1 MLFILRSFNCEV
13 QQVDKIGMFMES
25 QSKVSFLPL
34 VPFLSLITFASFL
47 NFMARIIFPP
57 MTPFICEDM
66 NLCHADTGN
75 LFFILSVGF
84 AITLFG
90 SQFLSSR
97 ISHKMTVI
105 FSLLLT
111 GFALVMTSYAESF
124 QFFRL
129 SLFVVGLCSGLFIP
143 SAVAML
149 REGVAREHL
158 GKAFGIFATAQSV
171 AFILS
176 PILVQNLIGV
186 MTWKEILN
194 GFGLVSSVISVALFF
209 LFRQGNQR
217 GEPITIGFIRSV
229 FSWPSFW
236 ILMVLLCLANGLNV
250 GIYNMVPDYFQRHNL
265 IDKNAVYKLIVI
277 ARILSFGTAIV
288 AGVIADRFGLKR
300 SMVIAFV
307 CCGALTSLMG
317 TSTPSNSLVLFT
329 LQSPV
334 AACLMPLIH
343 FAIATIVPPEKNSTI
358 VSVIAPFGFLMG
370 AGVIPQMLGF
380 LGDFNLYAQGFV
392 LFGFASIFCGALFNL
407 NRVYKYVE
415 FSQVKSMENT

>member
-1 MLFILRSFNCEV
+1 MDNTEKTSF
-13 QQVDKIGMFMES
+13 F
-25 QSKVSFLPL
+25 SFLP
-34 VPFLSLITFASFL
+34 FLTLITFASFL
-47 NFMARIIFPP
+47 NIMARIIFPP
-57 MTPFICEDM
+57 MTPFICQEM

-105 FSLLLT
+105 FSLLST
-111 GFALVMTSYAESF
+111 GFALVVTSYAESF

-129 SLFVVGLCSGLFIP
+129 SLFLVGLCSGFFIP

-149 REGVAREHL
+149 REGVATQHL

-176 PILVQNLIGV
+176 PIIVRSVIGV
-186 MTWKEILN
+186 YSWKEILN
-194 GFGLVSSVISVALFF
+194 GFGLISSIISVILFF
-209 LFRQGNQR
+209 LFKQGNEK
-217 GEPITIGFIRSV
+217 GEPITASFVRSV

-236 ILMVLLCLANGLNV
+236 ILLILLCLANGLNV
-250 GIYNMVPDYFQRHNL
+250 GIYNMAPDYFQRHNL
-265 IDKNAVYKLIVI
+265 LDKDAVHQLIVI
-277 ARILSFGTAIV
+277 ARVLSFGTAII
-288 AGVIADRFGLKR
+288 AGMVADRFGLKR
-300 SMVIAFV
+300 SMVLSLVF
-307 CCGALTSLMG
+307 CGALTSLMG
-317 TSTPSNSLVLFT
+317 TMTPSSSLVLFT

-358 VSVIAPFGFLMG
+358 ISLIAPFGFLMG
-370 AGVIPQMLGF
+370 AGVVPQLLGF

-392 LFGFASIFCGALFNL
+392 LFGMASIFCGTIFNL
-407 NRVYKYVE
+407 SRVYKHVE
-415 FSQVKSMENT
+415 FSQVKSLES

>member
-1 MLFILRSFNCEV
+1 MNNTEKTSF
-13 QQVDKIGMFMES
+13 F
-25 QSKVSFLPL
+25 SFLP
-34 VPFLSLITFASFL
+34 FLTLITFASFL
-47 NFMARIIFPP
+47 NIMARIIFPP
-57 MTPFICEDM
+57 MTPFICEEM

-105 FSLLLT
+105 FSLLST
-111 GFALVMTSYAESF
+111 GFALVITSYAESF

-129 SLFVVGLCSGLFIP
+129 SLFLVGLCSGFFIP

-149 REGVAREHL
+149 REGVATQHL

-176 PILVQNLIGV
+176 PIIVRSVIGV
-186 MTWKEILN
+186 YSWKEILN
-194 GFGLVSSVISVALFF
+194 GFGLISSIISVILFF
-209 LFRQGNQR
+209 LFKQGNEK
-217 GEPITIGFIRSV
+217 GEPITISFVRSV

-236 ILMVLLCLANGLNV
+236 ILLILLCLANGLNI
-250 GIYNMVPDYFQRHNL
+250 GIYNMAPDYFQRHNL
-265 IDKNAVYKLIVI
+265 LDKDAVHQLIVI
-277 ARILSFGTAIV
+277 ARVLSFGTAIV
-288 AGVIADRFGLKR
+288 AGVVADRFGLKR
-300 SMVIAFV
+300 SMVLSLVF
-307 CCGALTSLMG
+307 CGALTSLMG
-317 TSTPSNSLVLFT
+317 AMNPSSSLVLFT

-358 VSVIAPFGFLMG
+358 VSLIAPFGFLMG
-370 AGVIPQMLGF
+370 AGVVPQLLGF

-392 LFGFASIFCGALFNL
+392 LFGMASIFCGAIFNL
-407 NRVYKYVE
+407 SRVYKHVE
-415 FSQVKSMENT
+415 FSQVKSLES

>member
-1 MLFILRSFNCEV
+1 MNNTERTSF
-13 QQVDKIGMFMES
+13 FY
-25 QSKVSFLPL
+25 FLP
-34 VPFLSLITFASFL
+34 FLTLITFASFL
-47 NFMARIIFPP
+47 NIMARIIFPP
-57 MTPFICEDM
+57 MTPFICEEM

-105 FSLLLT
+105 FSLLST
-111 GFALVMTSYAESF
+111 GFALVITSYAESF

-129 SLFVVGLCSGLFIP
+129 SLFFVGLCSGFFIP

-149 REGVAREHL
+149 REGVATQHL

-176 PILVQNLIGV
+176 PIIVRSVIGV
-186 MTWKEILN
+186 YSWKEILN
-194 GFGLVSSVISVALFF
+194 GFGLISSIISVILFF
-209 LFRQGNQR
+209 LFKQGNEK
-217 GEPITIGFIRSV
+217 GEPITISFVRSV

-236 ILMVLLCLANGLNV
+236 ILLILLCLANGLNI
-250 GIYNMVPDYFQRHNL
+250 GIYNMAPDYFQRHNL
-265 IDKNAVYKLIVI
+265 LDKDAVHQLIVI
-277 ARILSFGTAIV
+277 ARILSFGTAII
-288 AGVIADRFGLKR
+288 AGVVADRFGLKR
-300 SMVIAFV
+300 SMVLSLVF
-307 CCGALTSLMG
+307 CGALTSLMG
-317 TSTPSNSLVLFT
+317 AMNPSSSLVLFT

-358 VSVIAPFGFLMG
+358 VSLIAPFGFLMG
-370 AGVIPQMLGF
+370 AGVVPQLLGF

-392 LFGFASIFCGALFNL
+392 LFGMASIFCGAIFNL
-407 NRVYKYVE
+407 SRVYKHVE
-415 FSQVKSMENT
+415 FSQVKSLES

>member
-1 MLFILRSFNCEV
+1 MKNIEKTSF
-13 QQVDKIGMFMES
+13 F
-25 QSKVSFLPL
+25 SFLP
-34 VPFLSLITFASFL
+34 FLTLITFASFL
-47 NFMARIIFPP
+47 NIMARIIFPP
-57 MTPFICEDM
+57 LTPFICEEM

-111 GFALVMTSYAESF
+111 GFALVVTSYAETF
-124 QFFRL
+124 QAFRL
-129 SLFVVGLCSGLFIP
+129 SLFLVGLCSGFFIP
-143 SAVAML
+143 SAIAML
-149 REGVAREHL
+149 REGVATKHL

-176 PILVQNLIGV
+176 PIIVRSVIGV
-186 MTWKEILN
+186 YSWKAILN
-194 GFGLVSSVISVALFF
+194 GFGLISSVISVILFF
-209 LFRQGNQR
+209 LFKQGNEK
-217 GEPITIGFIRSV
+217 GEPITAAFVRSV

-236 ILMVLLCLANGLNV
+236 ILLILLCLANGLNV

-265 IDKNAVYKLIVI
+265 LDKDAVHQLTVI
-277 ARILSFGTAIV
+277 ARVLSFGAAII
-288 AGVIADRFGLKR
+288 AGIVADRFGLKR
-300 SMVIAFV
+300 SLVLSLVF
-307 CCGALTSLMG
+307 CGALTSLMG
-317 TSTPSNSLVLFT
+317 MMNPSSSLALFT

-334 AACLMPLIH
+334 AAGLMPLIH

-358 VSVIAPFGFLMG
+358 VSLIAPFGFLMG
-370 AGVIPQMLGF
+370 AGVVPQLLGF

-392 LFGFASIFCGALFNL
+392 LFGMTSIFCGAVFNL
-407 NRVYKYVE
+407 SRVYKHVE
-415 FSQVKSMENT
+415 FSQVKSLES

>member
-1 MLFILRSFNCEV
+1 MDTRPSF
-13 QQVDKIGMFMES
+13 FP
-25 QSKVSFLPL
+25 FLP
-34 VPFLSLITFASFL
+34 FLTLITFASFL
-47 NFMARIIFPP
+47 NIMARIIFPP
-57 MTPFICEDM
+57 MTPYICEEM

-90 SQFLSSR
+90 SQFLSSW
-97 ISHKMTVI
+97 ISHKKTVI
-105 FSLLLT
+105 FSLVST
-111 GFALVMTSYAESF
+111 GCALMVTSYAETF
-124 QFFRL
+124 QLFRL
-129 SLFVVGLCSGLFIP
+129 ALFVVGLCSGFFIP

-176 PILVQNLIGV
+176 PILIQHTIQLWH
-186 MTWKEILN
+186 WKQILS
-194 GFGLVSSVISVALFF
+194 GFGWISGVIGFVLYF
-209 LFRQGNQR
+209 LFKQGNER
-217 GEPITIGFIRSV
+217 GEPITFTFIRSV

-236 ILMVLLCLANGLNV
+236 ILLVLLCLANGLNL
-250 GIYNMVPDYFQRHNL
+250 GIYNMAPDYFQRHNL
-265 IDKNAVYKLIVI
+265 LDKDAVYHLVVI
-277 ARILSFGTAIV
+277 ARVLSFITAIG
-288 AGVIADRFGLKR
+288 AGFVADRFGLKR
-300 SMVIAFV
+300 SMVLTFV

-317 TSTPSNSLVLFT
+317 TVNPSSSLVLFA

-370 AGVIPQMLGF
+370 AGVVPQLLGF
-380 LGDFNLYAQGFV
+380 FGDFNLYAQGFV
-392 LFGFASIFCGALFNL
+392 LFGVTSIFCGTLFNL
-407 NRVYKYVE
+407 NRVYKHVE
-415 FSQVKSMENT
+415 FSQVKSMENI

>member
-1 MLFILRSFNCEV
+1 MNNTEKTSF
-13 QQVDKIGMFMES
+13 F
-25 QSKVSFLPL
+25 SFLP
-34 VPFLSLITFASFL
+34 FLTLITFASFL
-47 NFMARIIFPP
+47 NIMARIIFPP
-57 MTPFICEDM
+57 MTPFICQEM

-105 FSLLLT
+105 FSLLST
-111 GFALVMTSYAESF
+111 GFALVVTSYAESF

-129 SLFVVGLCSGLFIP
+129 SLFLVGLCSGFFIP

-149 REGVAREHL
+149 REGVATQHL

-176 PILVQNLIGV
+176 PIIVRSVIGV
-186 MTWKEILN
+186 YSWKEILN
-194 GFGLVSSVISVALFF
+194 GFGLISSIISVILFF
-209 LFRQGNQR
+209 LFKQGNEK
-217 GEPITIGFIRSV
+217 GEPITAAFVRSV

-236 ILMVLLCLANGLNV
+236 ILLILLCLANGLNV
-250 GIYNMVPDYFQRHNL
+250 GIYNMAPDYFQRHNL
-265 IDKNAVYKLIVI
+265 LDKDAVHQLIVI
-277 ARILSFGTAIV
+277 ARVLSFGTAII
-288 AGVIADRFGLKR
+288 AGVVADRFGLKR
-300 SMVIAFV
+300 SMVLSLVF
-307 CCGALTSLMG
+307 CGALTSLMG
-317 TSTPSNSLVLFT
+317 AMNPSSSLVLFT

-358 VSVIAPFGFLMG
+358 VSLIAPFGFLMG
-370 AGVIPQMLGF
+370 AGVVPQLLGF

-392 LFGFASIFCGALFNL
+392 LFGMASIFCGTIFNL
-407 NRVYKYVE
+407 SRVYKHVE
-415 FSQVKSMENT
+415 FSQVKSLES

>member
-1 MLFILRSFNCEV
+1 MDTRTPFSP
-13 QQVDKIGMFMES
+13 
-25 QSKVSFLPL
+25 FLP
-34 VPFLSLITFASFL
+34 FLIFITFASFL
-47 NFMARIIFPP
+47 NIMARIIFPP
-57 MTPFICEDM
+57 MTPYICEEM

-90 SQFLSSR
+90 SQFLSSWM
-97 ISHKMTVI
+97 SHKKTVI
-105 FSLLLT
+105 FSLVST
-111 GFALVMTSYAESF
+111 GCALMVASYTETL
-124 QFFRL
+124 QLFRL
-129 SLFVVGLCSGLFIP
+129 ALFVVGLCSGLFIP

-176 PILVQNLIGV
+176 PILIQHTIQLWH
-186 MTWKEILN
+186 WKQILN
-194 GFGLVSSVISVALFF
+194 GFGWVSGIIGFALYF
-209 LFRQGNQR
+209 LFKQGNEK
-217 GEPITIGFIRSV
+217 GEPITFTFIRNV

-236 ILMVLLCLANGLNV
+236 ILLVLLCLANGLNL
-250 GIYNMVPDYFQRHNL
+250 GIYNMAPDYFQRHNL
-265 IDKNAVYKLIVI
+265 LDKNAVYHLVVI
-277 ARILSFGTAIV
+277 ARVLSFITAIG
-288 AGVIADRFGLKR
+288 AGIVADRFGLKR
-300 SMVIAFV
+300 SMVLTFV

-317 TSTPSNSLVLFT
+317 TVNPSSSLVLFA

-370 AGVIPQMLGF
+370 AGVVPQLLGF
-380 LGDFNLYAQGFV
+380 FGDFNLYAQGFV
-392 LFGFASIFCGALFNL
+392 LFGMTSIFFGTLFNM
-407 NRVYKYVE
+407 NRVYKHVE

>member
-1 MLFILRSFNCEV
+1 MNNTERTSF
-13 QQVDKIGMFMES
+13 F
-25 QSKVSFLPL
+25 SFLP
-34 VPFLSLITFASFL
+34 FLTLITFASFL
-47 NFMARIIFPP
+47 NIMARIIFPP
-57 MTPFICEDM
+57 MTPFICEEM
-66 NLCHADTGN
+66 NLCHADIGN

-105 FSLLLT
+105 FSLLST
-111 GFALVMTSYAESF
+111 GFALVITSYAESF

-129 SLFVVGLCSGLFIP
+129 SLFLVGLCSGFFIP

-149 REGVAREHL
+149 REGVATQHL

-176 PILVQNLIGV
+176 PIIVRSIIGV
-186 MTWKEILN
+186 YSWKEILN
-194 GFGLVSSVISVALFF
+194 GFGLISSIISVILFF
-209 LFRQGNQR
+209 LFKQGNEK
-217 GEPITIGFIRSV
+217 GEPITIAFVRSV

-236 ILMVLLCLANGLNV
+236 ILLILLCLANGLNI
-250 GIYNMVPDYFQRHNL
+250 GIYNMAPDYFQRHNL
-265 IDKNAVYKLIVI
+265 LDKDAVHQLIVI
-277 ARILSFGTAIV
+277 ARVLSFGTAIV
-288 AGVIADRFGLKR
+288 AGVVADRFGLKR
-300 SMVIAFV
+300 SMVLSLVF
-307 CCGALTSLMG
+307 CGALTSLMG
-317 TSTPSNSLVLFT
+317 AMNPSSSLALFT

-358 VSVIAPFGFLMG
+358 VSLIAPFGFLMG
-370 AGVIPQMLGF
+370 AGVVPQLLGF

-392 LFGFASIFCGALFNL
+392 LFGMASIFCGAIFNL
-407 NRVYKYVE
+407 SRVYKHVE
-415 FSQVKSMENT
+415 FSQVKSLES

>member
-1 MLFILRSFNCEV
+1 
-13 QQVDKIGMFMES
+13 MES
-25 QSKVSFLPL
+25 ETKVSFF
-34 VPFLSLITFASFL
+34 PFLPFLTLITFASFL
-47 NFMARIIFPP
+47 NIMARMIIPP
-57 MTPFICEDM
+57 MTPFICDEM

-75 LFFILSVGF
+75 LFFILSLGF

-90 SQFLSSR
+90 SQFLSSK

-105 FSLLLT
+105 FSLLST
-111 GFALVMTSYAESF
+111 GFALVITSYAESF

-129 SLFVVGLCSGLFIP
+129 SLFFVGLCSGFFIP

-176 PILVQNLIGV
+176 PILINSVGTFLH
-186 MTWKEILN
+186 WKQILN
-194 GFGLVSSVISVALFF
+194 AFGLISSVISVVLYF
-209 LFRQGNQR
+209 LFKQGKEK
-217 GEPITIGFIRSV
+217 GEPITFGFIRSV

-236 ILMVLLCLANGLNV
+236 ILMVLLCIANGLNI
-250 GIYNMVPDYFQRHNL
+250 GIYNMAPDYFQRHNL
-265 IDKNAVYKLIVI
+265 LEKDAVYNLTVI

-288 AGVIADRFGLKR
+288 AGMIADRFGLKR

-307 CCGALTSLMG
+307 ACGAITSLMG
-317 TSTPSNSLVLFT
+317 TTNPSSSLILFT

-358 VSVIAPFGFLMG
+358 VSIIAPFGFLMG
-370 AGVIPQMLGF
+370 AGVVPQVLGF
-380 LGDFNLYAQGFV
+380 FGDFNLYAQGFV
-392 LFGFASIFCGALFNL
+392 LFGFTSIFCGTLFNL
-407 NRVYKYVE
+407 NRVYKHVE

>member
-1 MLFILRSFNCEV
+1 
-13 QQVDKIGMFMES
+13 
-25 QSKVSFLPL
+25 
-34 VPFLSLITFASFL
+34 
-47 NFMARIIFPP
+47 MARIIFPP
-57 MTPFICEDM
+57 LTPFICEEM

-111 GFALVMTSYAESF
+111 GFALVVTSYAETF
-124 QFFRL
+124 QAFRL
-129 SLFVVGLCSGLFIP
+129 SLFLVGLCSGFFIP
-143 SAVAML
+143 SAIAML
-149 REGVAREHL
+149 REGVATKHL

-176 PILVQNLIGV
+176 PIIVRSVIGV
-186 MTWKEILN
+186 YSWKAILN
-194 GFGLVSSVISVALFF
+194 GFGLISSVISVILFF
-209 LFRQGNQR
+209 LFKQGNEK
-217 GEPITIGFIRSV
+217 GEPITAAFVRSV

-236 ILMVLLCLANGLNV
+236 ILLILLCLANGLNV

-265 IDKNAVYKLIVI
+265 LDKDAVHQLTVI
-277 ARILSFGTAIV
+277 ARVLSFGAAII
-288 AGVIADRFGLKR
+288 AGIVADRFGLKR
-300 SMVIAFV
+300 SLVLSLVF
-307 CCGALTSLMG
+307 CGALTSLMG
-317 TSTPSNSLVLFT
+317 MMNPSSSLALFT

-334 AACLMPLIH
+334 AAGLMPLIH

-358 VSVIAPFGFLMG
+358 MSLIAPFGFLMG
-370 AGVIPQMLGF
+370 AGVVPQLLGF

-392 LFGFASIFCGALFNL
+392 LFGMTSIFCGAVFNL
-407 NRVYKYVE
+407 SRVYKHVE
-415 FSQVKSMENT
+415 FSQVKSLES

>member
-1 MLFILRSFNCEV
+1 MNNTEKTSF
-13 QQVDKIGMFMES
+13 F
-25 QSKVSFLPL
+25 SFLP
-34 VPFLSLITFASFL
+34 FLTLITFASFL
-47 NFMARIIFPP
+47 NIMARIIFPP
-57 MTPFICEDM
+57 LTPFICEEM

-111 GFALVMTSYAESF
+111 GFALVVTSYAETF
-124 QFFRL
+124 QAFRL
-129 SLFVVGLCSGLFIP
+129 SLFLVGLCSGFFIP
-143 SAVAML
+143 SAIAML
-149 REGVAREHL
+149 REGVATKHL

-176 PILVQNLIGV
+176 PIIVRSVIGV
-186 MTWKEILN
+186 YSWKAILN
-194 GFGLVSSVISVALFF
+194 GFGLISSVISVILFF
-209 LFRQGNQR
+209 LFKQGNEK
-217 GEPITIGFIRSV
+217 GEPITAAFVRSV

-236 ILMVLLCLANGLNV
+236 ILLILLCLANGLNV

-265 IDKNAVYKLIVI
+265 LDKDAVHQLTVI
-277 ARILSFGTAIV
+277 ARVLSFGAAII
-288 AGVIADRFGLKR
+288 AGIVADRFGLKR
-300 SMVIAFV
+300 SLVLSLVF
-307 CCGALTSLMG
+307 CGALTSLMG
-317 TSTPSNSLVLFT
+317 MMNPSSSLALFT

-334 AACLMPLIH
+334 AAGLMPLIH

-358 VSVIAPFGFLMG
+358 VSLIAPFGFLMG
-370 AGVIPQMLGF
+370 AGVVPQLLGF

-392 LFGFASIFCGALFNL
+392 LFGMTSIFCGAVFNL
-407 NRVYKYVE
+407 SRVYKHVE
-415 FSQVKSMENT
+415 FRQLKSLES

>member
-1 MLFILRSFNCEV
+1 MNNTERTSF
-13 QQVDKIGMFMES
+13 F
-25 QSKVSFLPL
+25 SFLP
-34 VPFLSLITFASFL
+34 FLTLITFASFL
-47 NFMARIIFPP
+47 NIMARIIFPP
-57 MTPFICEDM
+57 MTPFICEEM
-66 NLCHADTGN
+66 NLCHADIGN

-105 FSLLLT
+105 FSLLST
-111 GFALVMTSYAESF
+111 GFALVITSYAESF

-129 SLFVVGLCSGLFIP
+129 SLFLVGLCSGFFIP

-149 REGVAREHL
+149 REGVATQHL

-176 PILVQNLIGV
+176 PIIVRSIIGV
-186 MTWKEILN
+186 YSWKEILN
-194 GFGLVSSVISVALFF
+194 GFGLISSIISVILFF
-209 LFRQGNQR
+209 LFKQGNEK
-217 GEPITIGFIRSV
+217 GEPITIAFVRSV

-236 ILMVLLCLANGLNV
+236 ILLILLCLANGLNI
-250 GIYNMVPDYFQRHNL
+250 GIYNMAPDYFQRHNL
-265 IDKNAVYKLIVI
+265 LDKDAVHQLIVI
-277 ARILSFGTAIV
+277 ARVLSFGTAIV
-288 AGVIADRFGLKR
+288 AGVVADRFGLKR
-300 SMVIAFV
+300 SMVLSLVF
-307 CCGALTSLMG
+307 CGALTSLMG
-317 TSTPSNSLVLFT
+317 AMNPSSSLALFT

-358 VSVIAPFGFLMG
+358 VSLIAPFGFLMG
-370 AGVIPQMLGF
+370 AGVVPQLLGF

-392 LFGFASIFCGALFNL
+392 LFVMASIFCGAIFNL
-407 NRVYKYVE
+407 SRVYKHVE
-415 FSQVKSMENT
+415 FSQVKSLES